1 MRAAQEIAKEECA
14 REPIHRPGSIQP
26 HGGLLVVDPRTDR
39 VVGEA
44 GDWSELL
51 GLTSDPLGREVAEV
65 LGKSLSGLLRG
76 HDLSAASEA
85 LFVETIQHRLFAE
98 HRFDVLAHRSGGYVL
113 LEVEP
118 ALRDRQSA
126 ALLFTRIREAADR
139 MRASDNPE
147 TLFEAAAAEVRSF
160 TSFDRVLVYQF
171 LSDDSGKVIGEARS
185 SAFTTLLGHRFPG
198 GDVPAQARVLY
209 VRNVIRVI
217 PDAIY
222 VPALIRGVS
231 SELDLSDS
239 SLRSVSPFHLEYLA
253 NMGVRASMSVSLLK
267 DGALWG
273 LIACHARQPLLVPY
287 ETREACKYIAAELMR
302 QLGRL
307 HSEEETRL
315 HQRLGRAVDRWL
327 DELGSNQVRADIARN
342 LPLLKTCFEANGI
355 SLRIGDDIFTDQ
367 DPGSTIDSRRL
378 FEAIE
383 RNDETVK
390 ANLSLED
397 LDPDAAWRG
406 GLDASVCAVT
416 SEDVSLA
423 LLRFRAPEVVSWAG
437 NPDEPV
443 EVDEDTGRLGPRR
456 SFEVW
461 SRTQRGIAPPW
472 LEAERESAKRV
483 VGAIER
489 LSRQERISA
498 LQADLIHVSR
508 VSAMGALA
516 STLAHELNQPLT
528 AISNFGRG
536 VRLLID
542 EDPAG
547 NAEEARRY
555 LDQMSSAAL
564 RAGQIVRNLRGMISK
579 RPVTAGAVPVA
590 RAIQDALSLAL
601 PDARVRGIDVDLI
614 LPDARLT
621 AFGDPV
627 QIEQVL
633 TNLIRNGCDAMEGQS
648 IRKLTIEV
656 AEVNVE
662 AIEIRVSDTGNGL
675 SENVQSELFK
685 PFQTTKSD
693 GMGLGLSICRTI
705 IERHGG
711 RIWLERTGGA
721 GTEFRFSLLKFAS

>member
-1 MRAAQEIAKEECA
+1 MRAAREIAKEECA

-39 VVGEA
+39 VIGQA
-44 GDWSELL
+44 GDWRELL
-51 GLTSDPLGREVAEV
+51 GLKSDPLGTKVAKV

-85 LFVETIQHRLFAE
+85 LFVETIQHRLFSE
-98 HRFDVLAHRSGGYVL
+98 KRFDVLAHRSGSYVL
-113 LEVEP
+113 LDVEP
-118 ALRDRQSA
+118 ALEDRQSA

-139 MRASDNPE
+139 MRASDSLE

-160 TSFDRVLVYQF
+160 TAFDRVLVYQF
-171 LSDDSGKVIGEARS
+171 LSDDSGKVVGEARS

-198 GDVPAQARVLY
+198 GDIPAQARALY

-222 VPALIRGVS
+222 VPAQISGVS

-239 SLRSVSPFHLEYLA
+239 SLRSVSPIHLEYLA

-273 LIACHARQPLLVPY
+273 LIACHSQQPLLVPY
-287 ETREACKYIAAELMR
+287 ETREACKYIAAELMS
-302 QLGRL
+302 QLRRL
-307 HSEEETRL
+307 QSEEESRL
-315 HQRLGRAVDRWL
+315 HQRLGSAVERWL
-327 DELGSNQVRADIARN
+327 DELGSNQVTADVARN
-342 LPLLKTCFEANGI
+342 LPLLKTCFGAEAI
-355 SLRIGDDIFTDQ
+355 CLRLRDDMFADQ
-367 DPGSTIDSRRL
+367 DPGSMVDAGRL
-378 FEAIE
+378 FEALE
-383 RNDETVK
+383 RNAEKITT
-390 ANLSLED
+390 NLRLED
-397 LDPDAAWRG
+397 LDPEASWRG
-406 GLDASVCAVT
+406 DLDASVCAIAGD
-416 SEDVSLA
+416 DVSLA

-443 EVDEDTGRLGPRR
+443 EVDEETGRLGPRR

-461 SRTQRGIAPPW
+461 SRTQRGIARPW
-472 LEAERESAKRV
+472 LEAERECVKRV

-542 EDPAG
+542 NDPAG
-547 NAEEARRY
+547 NSEEAKRY

-564 RAGQIVRNLRGMISK
+564 RAGQIVKNLRGMITK

-590 RAIQDALSLAL
+590 RAIHDALSLAL

-621 AFGDPV
+621 AAGDPV

-656 AEVNVE
+656 AEVSVE
-662 AIEIRVSDTGNGL
+662 AIEIRVSDTGYGL

-711 RIWLERTGGA
+711 QIWLERTGGA
-721 GTEFRFSLLKFAS
+721 GTEFRFSLPKFGS